1 MPLLHLQ
8 KSRCGTGIEGADGSE
23 VYGNLAGSGVQPLT
37 CDFWFET
44 LDWSQVKEK
53 VDSRN

>member
-8 KSRCGTGIEGADGSE
+8 KYRCGTGIEGADGSE

-44 LDWSQVKEK
+44 LDWDQVKQK
-53 VDSRN
+53 VDNRN